1 MMKRLSLLILSI
13 LLSACAASVV
23 EERDAPPPTLDIQP
37 PMVVEPGTTDEE
49 PAIES
54 PRSLFITTEQVPRVF
69 VQNLATHRRPDFV
82 TFITEE
88 EMKTYQEV
96 FFIYQFRSDLQSM
109 FPTVVLPDVATYHYE
124 VKEVG
129 SQRHIYLNPGD
140 FVRQMDLFG
149 DLKQIDVTEEGI
161 FELPFSFPSLDRSR
175 SIESFGSIAVVTTAL
190 NDGEKV
196 GFLPADRH
204 VVFQDSDEALAQDFD
219 TYIFMYE
226 QNNDPNYPR
235 NNFGQVL
242 NPGEILGLKREG
254 KTFILLRFS
263 SHLRPELSQLRSN
276 VLSLN
281 GRVRIE
287 EYLELSVGKV
297 FSSGG
302 FLPAPNPS
310 TIPLTSLNLF
320 NEIGVCRIQQTNT
333 GRNPNNLLP
342 YSDVRAF
349 PHYTR
354 IPFRG
359 KVNIAI
365 VAVEFPDVRGETDLL
380 PIYQN
385 QMGLIEEWSRF
396 VSNGKME
403 YVVHFP
409 NQWIMAPNDARFY
422 TDPNSRN
429 DPNSQNQNA
438 TAGELFQTT
447 DESITQIIRAAD
459 DLIDWSIIDFAQF
472 IFPYESEQFGTF
484 LYSHG
489 GNYSTPR
496 AGSVSFPVYA
506 ETVLN
511 FHPNSPN
518 PRSRTHWDWIVHEIL
533 HFQGIIGHGPVNGGP
548 YGIMMDQHA
557 PSKALL
563 SWESF
568 LLGYFDQ
575 NDFVCVPEH
584 QISVPLA
591 FRLESLD
598 LLGGSPGMKSLMVP
612 LSNHEIVVVEYRTE
626 GPFSNLPEE
635 LRGFTAYYID
645 GRKPWIRCDQCDQT
659 ALEIENFWRY
669 LRSETNIFQC
679 SNDYFN
685 PSFCGQKSI
694 TQKPGD
700 TLIFRNLRFDFF
712 DNQVIEVRRLA

>member
-1 MMKRLSLLILSI
+1 MMKQLSLLILSI

-37 PMVVEPGTTDEE
+37 PMVVEQGTTDEE

-204 VVFQDSDEALAQDFD
+204 VVFRDSDEALAQDFD

-276 VLSLN
+276 VLSLK

-287 EYLELSVGKV
+287 EYLELSRGMM
-297 FSSGG
+297 FSPNG
-302 FLPAPNPS
+302 FTRVPVRLVDNEN
-310 TIPLTSLNLF
+310 IPFSPLD
-320 NEIGVCRIQQTNT
+320 VCRIPTVTRHNNGMRT
-333 GRNPNNLLP
+333 GFPYERFVTKDQGTVRIAVIPLDFPN
-342 YSDVRAF
+342 F
-349 PHYTR
+349 PGDSS
-354 IPFRG
+354 F
-359 KVNIAI
+359 
-365 VAVEFPDVRGETDLL
+365 L
-380 PIYQN
+380 PILKDDV
-385 QMGLIEEWSRF
+385 MRAEEWSRF
-396 VSNGKME
+396 MTGGKMTYE
-403 YVVHFP
+403 IEFVE
-409 NQWIMAPNDARFY
+409 QWVRLPFGPDYYPTYGNAF
-422 TDPNSRN
+422 
-429 DPNSQNQNA
+429 QNERQPWQQA
-438 TAGELFQTT
+438 MQQVFT
-447 DESITQIIRAAD
+447 AAD
-459 DLIDWSIIDFAQF
+459 PFIDFRNIDFAYF
-472 IFPYESEQFGTF
+472 VFPYESL
-484 LYSHG
+484 LYKPTVLYGQIDVTTSRVG
-489 GNYSTPR
+489 RVQMAIYGNENLH
-496 AGSVSFPVYA
+496 VYA
-506 ETVLN
+506 EN
-511 FHPNSPN
+511 RFFKHM
-518 PRSRTHWDWIVHEIL
+518 VHETL
-533 HFQGIIGHGPVNGGP
+533 HFQGFVGHGPCHNCDI
-548 YGIMMDQHA
+548 GIMVRDNGTTA
-557 PSKALL
+557 AIL
-563 SWESF
+563 SWEGF
-568 LLGYFDQ
+568 LATWYGEDDVYCLSKDKLIEPVQYY
-575 NDFVCVPEH
+575 
-584 QISVPLA
+584 
-591 FRLESLD
+591 LESLD
-598 LLGGSPGMKSLMVP
+598 ELGGSPGYKNLMIP
-612 LSNHEIVVVEYRTE
+612 LSRNEIMIIEYRTD
-626 GPFSNLPEE
+626 GPFSTLPKEQHGILIYIVNTARSSNYPSPE
-635 LRGFTAYYID
+635 WVAVRTDPNSYWFTLMTEHD
-645 GRKPWIRCDQCDQT
+645 WH
-659 ALEIENFWRY
+659 
-669 LRSETNIFQC
+669 
-679 SNDYFN
+679 
-685 PSFCGQKSI
+685 
-694 TQKPGD
+694 
-700 TLIFRNLRFDFF
+700 IFRPGQSVTYNGVHVE
-712 DNQVIEVRRLA
+712 VIESNVVKVSLKS